1 MPAPAIVENRAMTVA
16 ETTPVFPRAGA
27 RPVAL
32 APALAAAL
40 LAAGCATR
48 PVPAPPRAAPVPA
61 PAPWASAPASAP
73 APGKPV
79 TLPPVPAEDETLPGL
94 RYGATRAE
102 LLVAYPAAECT
113 ADHCSGA
120 VTMYGLPAT
129 FLVFAQAD
137 GRWVASIA
145 VGDSTAAPRAFAQAN
160 AAMRE
165 RYLSP
170 SEVEPGANLLRW
182 RFDNIGTRQAVLRRC
197 TADQKCRGA
206 PHTVVEV
213 DFFYKGGP
221 LAQPW

>member
-1 MPAPAIVENRAMTVA
+1 VPAIVENAAMTA
-16 ETTPVFPRAGA
+16 AATTPVIPRAASRLG
-27 RPVAL
+27 AL

-40 LAAGCATR
+40 LAAGCST
-48 PVPAPPRAAPVPA
+48 PFPPAPPRPSAVPA
-61 PAPWASAPASAP
+61 STPSAVVA
-73 APGKPV
+73 GKPV
-79 TLPPVPAEDETLPGL
+79 TGPVPLPAVPSEDETLPGV

-102 LLVAYPAAECT
+102 LLAAYPGAECT
-113 ADHCSGA
+113 PEHCTGS

-129 FLVFAQAD
+129 FLVFAQPD
-137 GRWVASIA
+137 GRWAASIA
-145 VGDSTAAPRAFAQAN
+145 VSDATAAARAFAQVN

-197 TADQKCRGA
+197 TPDQKCRGA

>member
-1 MPAPAIVENRAMTVA
+1 MTVA
-16 ETTPVFPRAGA
+16 ETTPVIPRAAA
-27 RPVAL
+27 RLGPL
-32 APALAAAL
+32 AAALAAAL
-40 LAAGCATR
+40 LAAGCAHR
-48 PVPAPPRAAPVPA
+48 AVPLAPQPAPVAVPGPLPGPA
-61 PAPWASAPASAP
+61 PIVAGKP
-73 APGKPV
+73 AP
-79 TLPPVPAEDETLPGL
+79 LPPVPSEDETLPGL

-102 LLVAYPAAECT
+102 LLAAYPGADCST
-113 ADHCSGA
+113 DHCAGS
-120 VTMYGLPAT
+120 VTMYGLPAS
-129 FLVFAQAD
+129 FLVFAQSD

-145 VGDSTAAPRAFAQAN
+145 VSDATAAARAFAQAN

-206 PHTVVEV
+206 PHTVVEI

-221 LAQPW
+221 LSQPW